1 MNQFNLA
8 GYNLPTKIYWSLL
21 LLLGVASL
29 GFSALG
35 VLSFS
40 LTQIAVLAVTIF
52 VSLIINQNQ
61 LKISEYRL
69 TISAQAFI
77 IFWSVIWLG
86 VSGAMLVS
94 IASSIANYKLGLK
107 DKENWITTIFCN
119 FISTFVASSAFYW
132 FLSNVSG
139 FAESSVAE
147 KDIEVGWLILASVLM
162 ALIHYLLY
170 VTLYSVF
177 LMFETEYP
185 YFLAVKENII
195 SMSPTYLI
203 GIVAALVT
211 HFIFLKFG
219 LLFGLIILPMVV
231 IGHLAYRI
239 HLQRLEQKTKELS
252 ESSRI
257 HVATVEAL
265 ATAIDARDQVGVGHV
280 RRTQIFAVG
289 IGEVLGLSSGEI
301 QALRTGALLHDIGK
315 LGVPDHILNKLG
327 RLTPA
332 ELEKMKIHSTVGASI
347 LEKVNF
353 PYPVVPTVLYH
364 HETWDGTGYP
374 KGLKKNDIP
383 LTARILA
390 VADSY
395 DAMRSA
401 RPYRAIITRDEAR
414 RILLSA
420 SGAQFDP
427 KIVDVF
433 LRNLKRFE
441 IEIEKA
447 GLAYEN
453 DAKSLESY
461 AGVESDSEEGAQ
473 GYVEQIKRANREV
486 FTLYELARVFSSSL
500 NLQETLSLFVKKIG
514 ELMPFDT
521 CVIYL
526 LNKTGEYAVASYTVG
541 KNAQLLKGKKIKP
554 GEGATGYVLKK
565 RQAVSDVNPGL
576 DFSFDQLDFV
586 QDYTAM
592 ASLPLIADEKLI
604 GAVSIYS
611 CELENYQ
618 DEHMRLL
625 ETVSRIASDTILK
638 SLHYTE
644 TENNALTDPMTSLP
658 NARSLQVHFENEVA
672 RAKRT
677 GTEFQLIMLDLDGF
691 KKVNDTFGHKV
702 GDRLLKEVSK
712 VMRGQLREYD
722 FLARYAGDEFVA
734 IIPDTSNEA
743 MAELCQRMEKA
754 VLDFKMPVGDGRFA
768 VVGASIGSA
777 CYPINGETLD
787 QIIIAADSAMY
798 SVKATHKQ
806 LQQKPIEL
814 EETVT
819 MKNIQINSLENVE
832 VKARENVKINVPEN
846 IQINEDSFIVELDE
860 SHIISSAIN

>member
-35 VLSFS
+35 FLSFS
-40 LTQIAVLAVTIF
+40 LTQFAVLAVAIF

-61 LKISEYRL
+61 LKLTEYRL

-86 VSGAMLVS
+86 VSGAMLIS

-119 FISTFVASSAFYW
+119 FISTFVASNVFYL

-139 FAESSVAE
+139 FAESSVAN

-162 ALIHYLLY
+162 ALIHYPLY
-170 VTLYSVF
+170 VALYSVF
-177 LMFETEYP
+177 LMFESEYP
-185 YFLAVKENII
+185 YFLAVKENVI
-195 SMSPTYLI
+195 SLSATYLI

-219 LLFGLIILPMVV
+219 LWFGLIILPMVI

-239 HLQRLEQKTKELS
+239 HLQRLEQKTKEIS

-315 LGVPDHILNKLG
+315 LGVPDHILNKPG

-401 RPYRAIITRDEAR
+401 RPYRAIISRDEAR

-441 IEIEKA
+441 IEIEKV

-461 AGVESDSEEGAQ
+461 TGVESDSEEGAQ

-486 FTLYELARVFSSSL
+486 FALYELARVFSSSL

-541 KNAQLLKGKKIKP
+541 KNAELLKGKKIKP

-565 RQAVSDVNPGL
+565 K
-576 DFSFDQLDFV
+576 
-586 QDYTAM
+586 T
-592 ASLPLIADEKLI
+592 
-604 GAVSIYS
+604 S
-611 CELENYQ
+611 CFRCQ
-618 DEHMRLL
+618 
-625 ETVSRIASDTILK
+625 S
-638 SLHYTE
+638 
-644 TENNALTDPMTSLP
+644 
-658 NARSLQVHFENEVA
+658 
-672 RAKRT
+672 
-677 GTEFQLIMLDLDGF
+677 GT
-691 KKVNDTFGHKV
+691 
-702 GDRLLKEVSK
+702 
-712 VMRGQLREYD
+712 
-722 FLARYAGDEFVA
+722 
-734 IIPDTSNEA
+734 
-743 MAELCQRMEKA
+743 
-754 VLDFKMPVGDGRFA
+754 
-768 VVGASIGSA
+768 
-777 CYPINGETLD
+777 
-787 QIIIAADSAMY
+787 
-798 SVKATHKQ
+798 
-806 LQQKPIEL
+806 
-814 EETVT
+814 
-819 MKNIQINSLENVE
+819 
-832 VKARENVKINVPEN
+832 
-846 IQINEDSFIVELDE
+846 
-860 SHIISSAIN
+860 